1 MADHTPT
8 VLPQVR
14 DLAPNDVVGNYR
26 IDKPLGEGGMAQVYA
41 VTHVHVGTRAA
52 LKIPRHGLDQAM
64 FDRFLIEARAHMGLV
79 GSAHIVP
86 PMEVAI
92 SEDGRPY
99 LVTRLMSATL
109 DAWRADPANQIDDSD
124 RELSQ
129 WLRFGIQMAM
139 GLDAAHSH
147 QPAIVHRDLKP
158 ANIYVEPRSVVIA
171 EKEVP
176 LVQIGDF
183 GLAWSVGD
191 ENTPMGTPEYVSPEH
206 SAGAPPTPRSDIYSL
221 GVVLYE
227 LLEGTRPFEHA
238 DTVQL
243 LMMQRHNPVPRLRN
257 TVVRDRLP
265 ELEELLNRLLAK
277 NEADRPASARV
288 VVNELQ
294 SLLRQFERRNER
306 TNVGVDPRRLLEAKP
321 TDILPKPS
329 VEAEAAFVANQHAAQ
344 LESDLRTTPRRPIV
358 VLALVLL
365 AMGGAW
371 AVSRLMAT
379 PSPTPEPVIDEPK
392 PIQPPVV
399 ALEPLTPLP
408 VLEPVDAGTPGDELV
423 AVRPV
428 QKVKLPVCVAN
439 QAWRDRMKLDLDD
452 LESQGTKMGA
462 AELEKAVE
470 SLYLAMKA
478 AKSPEDCGRVE
489 LRLQELVKK
498 AIK

>member
-1 MADHTPT
+1 MADPTPT

-14 DLAPNDVVGNYR
+14 ELAPNDVVGNYR

-92 SEDGRPY
+92 SEDRRPY
-99 LVTRLMSATL
+99 LVTRLMTATL
-109 DAWRADPANQIDDSD
+109 DAWRSNPANQLDDSD

-158 ANIYVEPRSVVIA
+158 ANIYVEPRTVVIA

-206 SAGAPPTPRSDIYSL
+206 SAGEPPTPRSDLYSL

-227 LLEGTRPFEHA
+227 LLEGTRPFEHS

-277 NEADRPASARV
+277 NEADRPANARV

-321 TDILPKPS
+321 TDVLPKPS
-329 VEAEAAFVANQHAAQ
+329 PEAEAAFLARPQPAPSEA
-344 LESDLRTTPRRPIV
+344 EPRTTRSRAFLILPLLFI
-358 VLALVLL
+358 ALGV
-365 AMGGAW
+365 AW
-371 AVSRLMAT
+371 GVSRLFQD
-379 PSPTPEPVIDEPK
+379 PVVIDEPK
-392 PIQPPVV
+392 PVLPPIVLPPPVV
-399 ALEPLTPLP
+399 LP
-408 VLEPVDAGTPGDELV
+408 VLEPVDSGSSGEELAPV
-423 AVRPV
+423 NPVIV
-428 QKVKLPVCVAN
+428 QKVKPPPVRTCVPN

-452 LESQGTKMGA
+452 LESKGTNMGA
-462 AELEKAVE
+462 AELERAIE
-470 SLYLAMKA
+470 SLYLSMKS

-489 LRLQELVKK
+489 HRFEELVKK

>member
-14 DLAPNDVVGNYR
+14 ELAPNDVVGNYR

-99 LVTRLMSATL
+99 LVTRLMTATL
-109 DAWRADPANQIDDSD
+109 DAWRANPANQIDDSD

-158 ANIYVEPRSVVIA
+158 ANIYVEPRTVVIA

-206 SAGAPPTPRSDIYSL
+206 SAGEPPTPRSDLYSL

-227 LLEGTRPFEHA
+227 LLEGIRPFEHA

-257 TVVRDRLP
+257 AVVRDRLP
-265 ELEELLNRLLAK
+265 ELEDLLDRLLAK
-277 NEADRPASARV
+277 READRPATARV

-321 TDILPKPS
+321 TDVLPKPS
-329 VEAEAAFVANQHAAQ
+329 AEAEAAFIASQQVPQLGSAQ
-344 LESDLRTTPRRPIV
+344 TGSRRPIV
-358 VLALVLL
+358 ILVAVFLAI
-365 AMGGAW
+365 GGAW
-371 AVSRLMAT
+371 AVSRLLAT
-379 PSPTPEPVIDEPK
+379 PPATPVVDDPK
-392 PIQPPVV
+392 PVQPPLV
-399 ALEPLTPLP
+399 AIKPLAPVP
-408 VLEPVDAGTPGDELV
+408 VLEPIDAGSPGDELV
-423 AVRPV
+423 AVRPIV
-428 QKVKLPVCVAN
+428 QKVKPAPVCVPN
-439 QAWRDRMKLDLDD
+439 QSWRDRMKLDLDD
-452 LESQGTKMGA
+452 LEARGANMGA

-489 LRLQELVKK
+489 LRFQELVKK

>member
-14 DLAPNDVVGNYR
+14 ELAPNDVVGNYR

-99 LVTRLMSATL
+99 LVTRLMTATL
-109 DAWRADPANQIDDSD
+109 DAWRANPANQIDDSD

-158 ANIYVEPRSVVIA
+158 ANIYVEPRTVVIA

-206 SAGAPPTPRSDIYSL
+206 SAGEPPTPRSDLYSL

-227 LLEGTRPFEHA
+227 LLEGIRPFEHA

-257 TVVRDRLP
+257 AVVRDRLP
-265 ELEELLNRLLAK
+265 ELEDLLDRLLAK
-277 NEADRPASARV
+277 SEADRPATARV

-294 SLLRQFERRNER
+294 SLLRQFERRNDR
-306 TNVGVDPRRLLEAKP
+306 TNVGVDPRRLLDAKP
-321 TDILPKPS
+321 TDVLPKPS
-329 VEAEAAFVANQHAAQ
+329 AEAEAAFIANQQVTQ
-344 LESDLRTTPRRPIV
+344 LGSERTGSRRPIV
-358 VLALVLL
+358 ILVAVFLAL
-365 AMGGAW
+365 GGAW
-371 AVSRLMAT
+371 AVSRLLAT
-379 PSPTPEPVIDEPK
+379 PPATPVVDDPK
-392 PIQPPVV
+392 PVQPPLV
-399 ALEPLTPLP
+399 ALEPVAPVP
-408 VLEPVDAGTPGDELV
+408 VLEPIDAGSPGDELV
-423 AVRPV
+423 AVRPIV
-428 QKVKLPVCVAN
+428 QKVKPAPVCVPN
-439 QAWRDRMKLDLDD
+439 QSWRDRMKLDLDD
-452 LESQGTKMGA
+452 LESRGANMGA

-470 SLYLAMKA
+470 SLYLAMKS
-478 AKSPEDCGRVE
+478 AKTPEDCGRVE
-489 LRLQELVKK
+489 LRFQELVKK